1 MKLVYTTDIMVNPIR
16 VYVNCALV
24 ANTFCQDSNELKVN
38 IKKDKLNLDPFC
50 LLDIWKVSC

>member
-24 ANTFCQDSNELKVN
+24 AKTFCQDSNELKVN
-38 IKKDKLNLDPFC
+38 IKKDKLNLDPFY
-50 LLDIWKVSC
+50 LLDI